1 MVYKPMEVQ
10 KMNVFK
16 SEIEDGISEQVAKAN
31 SIAFTSTI
39 SVKEL
44 PQEALEKA
52 LAMQFQPIT
61 QIDLFYYES
70 ILVSTGWNKN
80 DDVFDIREVVKAR
93 NTPSNKPVNY
103 MHNEKDIIGH
113 MTSSILMSEGK
124 ILPDTINEYP
134 ATLDVI
140 VGSVLYK
147 YWEDQEQRERINKL
161 IAEIVDDKWC
171 VSMECIFPHFDYAI
185 VTPNGEQKVVARNE
199 ETAFLSKYLKVF
211 GGKGEYKGY
220 RVGRLLRD
228 FTFSGKG
235 IVDNPANPRSK
246 ITDKAES
253 FYGAAASIQD
263 IGLDSQEEKEMS
275 KEIETVAKSEYDSLV
290 EELKALKTT
299 AAEQA
304 KKEIDDKIKS
314 ISAEVDAHKEIIVQK
329 DSTIA
334 SLNEQLTAAKSE
346 LETVKKELQTEKLNV
361 VKASRLAKLL
371 EKGVS
376 EDKAKSLVDKFAS
389 VSEELFTELVDAIPT
404 EAKKEE
410 AKKSEDDM
418 EKEECAKKAAEAAK
432 ALEEAK
438 AKEVAGSIPNEKKA
452 DDIIAKASAW
462 FKPSVDSSIPQKK
475 NKK

>member
-246 ITDKAES
+246 VTDTHMNRAES

-263 IGLDSQEEKEMS
+263 IGLNQEEKQMS

-290 EELKALKTT
+290 EELKALKAS

-304 KKEIDDKIKS
+304 QKEIDDKIKS

-329 DSTIA
+329 DSAIA
-334 SLNEQLTAAKSE
+334 SLTEQLTAAKSE

-376 EDKAKSLVDKFAS
+376 EDKAKSLAEKFAS
-389 VSEELFTELVDAIPT
+389 ISEELFTELVDAIPT
-404 EAKKEE
+404 EAKKSDE
-410 AKKSEDDM
+410 DM
-418 EKEECAKKAAEAAK
+418 EKEECAEKAAEAAK
-432 ALEEAK
+432 ALEDAKTKEA
-438 AKEVAGSIPNEKKA
+438 AASIPNDKKA

-475 NKK
+475 SKK

>member
-1 MVYKPMEVQ
+1 MH
-10 KMNVFK
+10 VFK

-31 SIAFTSTI
+31 SIAFTTSI
-39 SVKEL
+39 NVKEL
-44 PQEALEKA
+44 PREALEKA

-134 ATLDVI
+134 ETLDVI

-147 YWEDQEQRERINKL
+147 YWEDQEQRERVNKL
-161 IAEIVDDKWC
+161 IAEIVEDKWC

-185 VTPNGEQKVVARNE
+185 VLPNGEHKVVARNE